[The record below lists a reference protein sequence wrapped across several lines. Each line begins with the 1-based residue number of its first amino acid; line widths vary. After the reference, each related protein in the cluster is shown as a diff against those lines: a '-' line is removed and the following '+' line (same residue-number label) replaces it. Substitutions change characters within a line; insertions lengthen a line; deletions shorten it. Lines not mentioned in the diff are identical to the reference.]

1 MEVSFALKTAIELAQ
16 NGNKSSFEFIYKETF
31 SFAWYRASIITHNNQ
46 HLTADIVQDAYV
58 ICYKQISTLEN
69 IEAFYAWF
77 GSIIYHLSMQ
87 YFRKQKREFSVD
99 HSSYDWDSFVSP
111 SEIRNNPELS
121 SQETATKEIVMEL
134 IDTLPELQKLTLIAH
149 YYDGLK
155 IEQIAKSMDCP
166 ESTVKSRLNYAR
178 TSLKTAIER
187 LERTHG
193 YRIHSI
199 GFPIIYTALRDLIA
213 NNTTSDEL
221 KSALYNEFLMKLQMK
236 FSINQRSINQENQFF
251 EDENDS
257 LVHSNHTSAISA
269 VLDSSSTITASLG
282 LSAALTSSLDAT
294 DIDSLDTFS
303 FIHIDFATLIASLKT
318 KFAIASAATAIGNHE
333 IMLLENFELP
343 KTNSYVIE
351 AILTSSLIIYDDILS
366 PATDIDK

>member
-46 HLTADIVQDAYV
+46 DLTADIVQDAYV
-58 ICYKQISTLEN
+58 VCHRQISTLEN
-69 IEAFYAWF
+69 IDAFYAWF

-87 YFRKQKREFSVD
+87 YFRKQKREVPFD

-111 SEIRNNPELS
+111 LEIQNNPELS
-121 SQETATKEIVMEL
+121 VQETATKEIVMEL

-155 IEQIAKSMDCP
+155 IEQIAKSMECP

-178 TSLKTAIER
+178 AALRTAIER

-199 GFPIIYTALRDLIA
+199 GFPILYVALRELVTNSTI
-213 NNTTSDEL
+213 NDEL
-221 KSALYNEFLMKLQMK
+221 KSNLYREFLTKLQILSSGSQGSM
-236 FSINQRSINQENQFF
+236 SQDINFLN
-251 EDENDS
+251 DEHDS
-257 LVHSNHTSAISA
+257 LVQSNYTSAISA
-269 VLDSSSTITASLG
+269 VLDSSSAITASLG
-282 LSAALTSSLDAT
+282 LSAVLTSSLDFA
-294 DIDSLDTFS
+294 DIEPLDTFS
-303 FIHIDFATLIASLKT
+303 FLHIDFATLIASLKA
-318 KFAIASAATAIGNHE
+318 KFAIASAATAIGNQE
-333 IMLLENFELP
+333 LILLENFELP
-343 KTNSYVIE
+343 KTNTYAIE
-351 AILTSSLIIYDDILS
+351 AILTSSLTMYDNILCPTS
-366 PATDIDK
+366 EIDK